1 MANKVASKMASEMAS
16 EMASKVVSNDLGD
29 LGDLVVNLKNVTREF
44 KRKNRKFI
52 AVDNV
57 DFSLKSG
64 DFVAIVGKSGNG
76 KSTLLNMIA
85 GLLKPTR
92 GSVTIFGCNIS
103 LPSISDEQISAIR
116 AKNIGFVTQS
126 QTLLANL
133 NVLNN
138 VILPVRIA
146 QASSV
151 SSASSASSASSV
163 SASSTSSLDASL
175 TSFAMD
181 LLKRL
186 NVDDLAHCYPRELS
200 GGEMRRVMIARALIN
215 KPRLLILDE
224 PTGDLDSQNTSIVLD
239 LLRESALGG
248 AAVLVVTHDES
259 VAASADF
266 VYTMDSGVLRARFD

>member
-1 MANKVASKMASEMAS
+1 MASKVASEMAN
-16 EMASKVVSNDLGD
+16 EVLNEVVSNDLGD
-29 LGDLVVNLKNVTREF
+29 SVDSVNLVDSVVNLKNVTREF

-57 DFSLKSG
+57 DFSLKAG
-64 DFVAIVGKSGNG
+64 DFAAIVGKSGNG

-103 LPSISDEQISAIR
+103 MPSISDEQTSAIR

-133 NVLNN
+133 NVLDN
-138 VILPVRIA
+138 VILPVMIA
-146 QASSV
+146 R
-151 SSASSASSASSV
+151 
-163 SASSTSSLDASL
+163 TSSKRVGDFAQKLETEDCANL

-181 LLKRL
+181 LLKQL

-224 PTGDLDSQNTSIVLD
+224 PTGDLDSQNTQTVVS
-239 LLRESALGG
+239 LLRDCAASG

-259 VAASADF
+259 VAASADC
-266 VYTMDSGVLRARFD
+266 VYAMDSGVLRARFD

>member
-1 MANKVASKMASEMAS
+1 MANKMANKV
-16 EMASKVVSNDLGD
+16 VSN
-29 LGDLVVNLKNVTREF
+29 DLVVNLKNVTREF

-57 DFSLKSG
+57 NFSLKAG

-92 GSVTIFGCNIS
+92 VNVTIFGCNIS

-133 NVLNN
+133 NVINN
-138 VILPVRIA
+138 VILSVKIFD
-146 QASSV
+146 ASSKRIGDFTEKLHPEDCANV
-151 SSASSASSASSV
+151 
-163 SASSTSSLDASL
+163 

-215 KPRLLILDE
+215 NPRLLLLDE
-224 PTGDLDSQNTSIVLD
+224 PTGDLDSQNTQTVVS
-239 LLRESALGG
+239 LLRDCADSG

-259 VAASADF
+259 VAASANS
-266 VYTMDSGVLRARFD
+266 VYTMDSGILRAKDDVDVSASIYGAE

>member
-1 MANKVASKMASEMAS
+1 MSEMAS
-16 EMASKVVSNDLGD
+16 EVVSNDLGD
-29 LGDLVVNLKNVTREF
+29 SVNLGDSVDSVDSVVNLKNVTREF

-57 DFSLKSG
+57 DFSIKAG

-103 LPSISDEQISAIR
+103 LSSISDEQISAIR

-133 NVLNN
+133 SVLNN

-151 SSASSASSASSV
+151 SVSSASSV

-175 TSFAMD
+175 TSLAMD

-224 PTGDLDSQNTSIVLD
+224 PTGDLDSQNTQTVVS
-239 LLRESALGG
+239 LLRDCTACG

-259 VAASADF
+259 VAASADC
-266 VYTMDSGVLRARFD
+266 VYTMDSGVLRAQ

>member
-1 MANKVASKMASEMAS
+1 MANKMANKV
-16 EMASKVVSNDLGD
+16 VSN
-29 LGDLVVNLKNVTREF
+29 DLVVNLKNVTREF

-52 AVDNV
+52 AVDDVN
-57 DFSLKSG
+57 FSLKAG

-92 GSVTIFGCNIS
+92 GNVTIFEYDIS
-103 LPSISDEQISAIR
+103 SPSVSDEQISAIR

-138 VILPVRIA
+138 VILPVKIA
-146 QASSV
+146 DASSRRV
-151 SSASSASSASSV
+151 DDSAEKFEPEDCTNV
-163 SASSTSSLDASL
+163 TSRAIN
-175 TSFAMD
+175 

-200 GGEMRRVMIARALIN
+200 GGEMRRVMIARSLIN
-215 KPRLLILDE
+215 NPRLLLLDE
-224 PTGDLDSQNTSIVLD
+224 PTGDLDSQNTQTVVS
-239 LLRESALGG
+239 LLRDCAASG

-259 VAASADF
+259 VAASANS
-266 VYTMDSGVLRARFD
+266 VYTMDSGVLRAHARFD

>member
-1 MANKVASKMASEMAS
+1 MAD
-16 EMASKVVSNDLGD
+16 KVVSNDLGD
-29 LGDLVVNLKNVTREF
+29 SVDSVDLVVNLTNVTREF

-57 DFSLKSG
+57 DFSIKAG

-92 GSVTIFGCNIS
+92 GSITIFGCNIS
-103 LPSISDEQISAIR
+103 MPSMRYEQTSAIR

-133 NVLNN
+133 NVLDN
-138 VILPVRIA
+138 VILPVMIA
-146 QASSV
+146 RASSKRV
-151 SSASSASSASSV
+151 DDSAQK
-163 SASSTSSLDASL
+163 LEPNDYASL
-175 TSFAMD
+175 TSRAMD

-224 PTGDLDSQNTSIVLD
+224 PTGDLDSQNTQTVVS
-239 LLRESALGG
+239 LLRDCADCG

-259 VAASADF
+259 VAASADC
-266 VYTMDSGVLRARFD
+266 VYAMDSGVLRAQ

>member
-1 MANKVASKMASEMAS
+1 MASEVASEMAN
-16 EMASKVVSNDLGD
+16 EVLNEVVSNDLGD
-29 LGDLVVNLKNVTREF
+29 SVDSVNLGDSVDSVVNLKNVTREF

-57 DFSLKSG
+57 DFSLKAG
-64 DFVAIVGKSGNG
+64 DFAAIVGKSGNG

-103 LPSISDEQISAIR
+103 LPSISDEQTSAIR

-133 NVLNN
+133 NVLDN
-138 VILPVRIA
+138 VILPVMIA
-146 QASSV
+146 RASSKRV
-151 SSASSASSASSV
+151 DDSAQK
-163 SASSTSSLDASL
+163 LELNDYASL
-175 TSFAMD
+175 TLRAMD

-224 PTGDLDSQNTSIVLD
+224 PTGDLDSQNTQTVVS
-239 LLRESALGG
+239 LLRDCAASG

-259 VAASADF
+259 VAASADS

>member
-1 MANKVASKMASEMAS
+1 MANKMANKV
-16 EMASKVVSNDLGD
+16 VSN
-29 LGDLVVNLKNVTREF
+29 DLVVNLKNVTREF

-57 DFSLKSG
+57 NFSLKAG

-92 GSVTIFGCNIS
+92 GNVTIFGCNIS

-133 NVLNN
+133 NVINN
-138 VILPVRIA
+138 VILPVMIA
-146 QASSV
+146 RASSKRV
-151 SSASSASSASSV
+151 GDFTQKLETEDCAN
-163 SASSTSSLDASL
+163 LN
-175 TSFAMD
+175 SFAMD
-181 LLKRL
+181 LLKQL

-200 GGEMRRVMIARALIN
+200 GGEMRRVMICLLYTSPS
-215 KPRLLILDE
+215 PR
-224 PTGDLDSQNTSIVLD
+224 DS
-239 LLRESALGG
+239 
-248 AAVLVVTHDES
+248 
-259 VAASADF
+259 
-266 VYTMDSGVLRARFD
+266 

>member
-1 MANKVASKMASEMAS
+1 MASKVANKVASEMAS
-16 EMASKVVSNDLGD
+16 EVAKKVIDNDLGLGD
-29 LGDLVVNLKNVTREF
+29 LGLGDLVVNLKNVTREF

-57 DFSLKSG
+57 DFSLKAG
-64 DFVAIVGKSGNG
+64 DFAAIVGKSGNG

-103 LPSISDEQISAIR
+103 LPSISDEQTSAIR

-138 VILPVRIA
+138 VILPVMIA
-146 QASSV
+146 RASSKRV
-151 SSASSASSASSV
+151 GDFTQKLETEDCAN
-163 SASSTSSLDASL
+163 LN
-175 TSFAMD
+175 SFAMD
-181 LLKRL
+181 LLKQL

-224 PTGDLDSQNTSIVLD
+224 PTGDLDSQNTQTVVS
-239 LLRESALGG
+239 LLRDCASSG

-259 VAASADF
+259 VAASADC
-266 VYTMDSGVLRARFD
+266 VYAMDSGVLRARFD

>member
-1 MANKVASKMASEMAS
+1 MANKMANKV
-16 EMASKVVSNDLGD
+16 VSN
-29 LGDLVVNLKNVTREF
+29 DLVVNLKNVTREF

-57 DFSLKSG
+57 NFSLKAG

-92 GSVTIFGCNIS
+92 GNVTIFGCNIS

-133 NVLNN
+133 NVINN
-138 VILPVRIA
+138 VILPVKIFD
-146 QASSV
+146 ASSKRIGDLAEKLHPEDCANV
-151 SSASSASSASSV
+151 
-163 SASSTSSLDASL
+163 

-200 GGEMRRVMIARALIN
+200 GGEMRRVMIARSLIN
-215 KPRLLILDE
+215 NPRLLLLDE
-224 PTGDLDSQNTSIVLD
+224 PTGDLDSQNTQTVVS
-239 LLRESALGG
+239 LLRDCADSG

-259 VAASADF
+259 VAASANS
-266 VYTMDSGVLRARFD
+266 VYTMDSGVLRALCD

>member
-1 MANKVASKMASEMAS
+1 MANKMANKV
-16 EMASKVVSNDLGD
+16 VSN
-29 LGDLVVNLKNVTREF
+29 DLVVNLKNVTREF

-57 DFSLKSG
+57 NFSLKAG

-92 GSVTIFGCNIS
+92 GNVTIFGCNIS

-133 NVLNN
+133 NVINN
-138 VILPVRIA
+138 VILPVKIFD
-146 QASSV
+146 ASSKRIGD
-151 SSASSASSASSV
+151 SAEKLEPEDCANV
-163 SASSTSSLDASL
+163 

-215 KPRLLILDE
+215 NPRLLLLDE
-224 PTGDLDSQNTSIVLD
+224 PTGDLDSQNTQTVVS
-239 LLRESALGG
+239 LLRDCADSG

-259 VAASADF
+259 VAASANS
-266 VYTMDSGVLRARFD
+266 VYTMDSGMLRAKDDVDASASIYGAE

>member
-1 MANKVASKMASEMAS
+1 MASEMAD
-16 EMASKVVSNDLGD
+16 KVDSNDLVGLGD
-29 LGDLVVNLKNVTREF
+29 SVDLVVNLTNVTREF

-57 DFSLKSG
+57 DFSLKAG

-103 LPSISDEQISAIR
+103 MPSISDEQTSAIR

-133 NVLNN
+133 NVLDN
-138 VILPVRIA
+138 VILPVMIA
-146 QASSV
+146 R
-151 SSASSASSASSV
+151 
-163 SASSTSSLDASL
+163 TSSKRVDDSAQKLDLNDYASL
-175 TSFAMD
+175 TSRAMD

-224 PTGDLDSQNTSIVLD
+224 PTGDLDSQNTQTVVS
-239 LLRESALGG
+239 LLRDCAASG

-259 VAASADF
+259 VAASADC
-266 VYTMDSGVLRARFD
+266 VYAMDSGVLRARFD

>member
-1 MANKVASKMASEMAS
+1 MASKVASKMAN
-16 EMASKVVSNDLGD
+16 KVVSSDLGD

-133 NVLNN
+133 SVLNN

-151 SSASSASSASSV
+151 YSVSSV
-163 SASSTSSLDASL
+163 SSVSSTSSLDASL

-259 VAASADF
+259 VAASADC
-266 VYTMDSGVLRARFD
+266 VYTMDSGILRSRFD

>member
-1 MANKVASKMASEMAS
+1 MANKMANKV
-16 EMASKVVSNDLGD
+16 VSN
-29 LGDLVVNLKNVTREF
+29 DLVVNLKNVTREF

-57 DFSLKSG
+57 NFSLKAG

-92 GSVTIFGCNIS
+92 GNVTIFGCNIS

-133 NVLNN
+133 NVINN
-138 VILPVRIA
+138 VILPVKIFD
-146 QASSV
+146 ASSKRIGD
-151 SSASSASSASSV
+151 SAEKLHPEDCV
-163 SASSTSSLDASL
+163 NV

-186 NVDDLAHCYPRELS
+186 NVDDLVHCYPRELS
-200 GGEMRRVMIARALIN
+200 GGEMRRVMIARSLIN
-215 KPRLLILDE
+215 NPRLLLLDE
-224 PTGDLDSQNTSIVLD
+224 PTGDLDSQNTQTVVS
-239 LLRESALGG
+239 LLRDCADSG

-259 VAASADF
+259 VAASANS
-266 VYTMDSGVLRARFD
+266 VYTMDSGILRALCD

>member
-1 MANKVASKMASEMAS
+1 MANKMANKV
-16 EMASKVVSNDLGD
+16 VSN
-29 LGDLVVNLKNVTREF
+29 DLVVNLKNVTREF

-57 DFSLKSG
+57 NFSLKAG

-92 GSVTIFGCNIS
+92 GNVTIFGCNIS

-133 NVLNN
+133 NVINN
-138 VILPVRIA
+138 VILPVKIFD
-146 QASSV
+146 ASSKRIGDLAEKLHPEDCANV
-151 SSASSASSASSV
+151 
-163 SASSTSSLDASL
+163 

-200 GGEMRRVMIARALIN
+200 GGEMRRVMIARSLIN
-215 KPRLLILDE
+215 NPRLLLLDE
-224 PTGDLDSQNTSIVLD
+224 PTGDLDSQNTQTVVS
-239 LLRESALGG
+239 LLRDCADSG

-259 VAASADF
+259 VAASANS
-266 VYTMDSGVLRARFD
+266 VYTMDSGVLRAL

>member
-1 MANKVASKMASEMAS
+1 MASKVASEMAS
-16 EMASKVVSNDLGD
+16 EVANKVIGNDLD

-57 DFSLKSG
+57 DFSLKAG
-64 DFVAIVGKSGNG
+64 DFAAIVGKSGNG

-138 VILPVRIA
+138 VILPVMIERASYKRVGDFA
-146 QASSV
+146 QKLETEDCAN
-151 SSASSASSASSV
+151 
-163 SASSTSSLDASL
+163 LN
-175 TSFAMD
+175 SFAMD
-181 LLKRL
+181 LLKQL

-200 GGEMRRVMIARALIN
+200 GGEMRRVMIA
-215 KPRLLILDE
+215 
-224 PTGDLDSQNTSIVLD
+224 
-239 LLRESALGG
+239 
-248 AAVLVVTHDES
+248 
-259 VAASADF
+259 
-266 VYTMDSGVLRARFD
+266 

>member
-1 MANKVASKMASEMAS
+1 MANKMANKV
-16 EMASKVVSNDLGD
+16 VSN
-29 LGDLVVNLKNVTREF
+29 DLVVNLKNVTREF

-57 DFSLKSG
+57 NFSLKAG

-92 GSVTIFGCNIS
+92 GNVTIFGCNIS

-133 NVLNN
+133 NVINN
-138 VILPVRIA
+138 VILPVKIFD
-146 QASSV
+146 ASSKRIGDLAEKLHPEDCANV
-151 SSASSASSASSV
+151 
-163 SASSTSSLDASL
+163 

-200 GGEMRRVMIARALIN
+200 GGEMRRVMIARSLIN
-215 KPRLLILDE
+215 NPRLLLLDE
-224 PTGDLDSQNTSIVLD
+224 PTGDLDSQNTQTVVS
-239 LLRESALGG
+239 LLRDCADSG

-259 VAASADF
+259 VAASANS
-266 VYTMDSGVLRARFD
+266 VYTMDSGILRALCD

>member
-1 MANKVASKMASEMAS
+1 MANKMANKV
-16 EMASKVVSNDLGD
+16 VSN
-29 LGDLVVNLKNVTREF
+29 DLVVNLKNVTREF

-57 DFSLKSG
+57 NFSLKAG

-92 GSVTIFGCNIS
+92 GNVTIFGCNIS

-133 NVLNN
+133 NVINN
-138 VILPVRIA
+138 VILPVKIFD
-146 QASSV
+146 ASSKRIGD
-151 SSASSASSASSV
+151 SV
-163 SASSTSSLDASL
+163 EKFDPEDCANV

-215 KPRLLILDE
+215 NPRLLLLDE
-224 PTGDLDSQNTSIVLD
+224 PTGDLDSQNTQTVVS
-239 LLRESALGG
+239 LLRDCVDSG

-259 VAASADF
+259 VATSADC
-266 VYTMDSGVLRARFD
+266 VYTMDSGVLRARAL

>member
-1 MANKVASKMASEMAS
+1 MASEVASEMAN
-16 EMASKVVSNDLGD
+16 EVLNEVVSNDLGD
-29 LGDLVVNLKNVTREF
+29 SVDSVNLVDSVVNLKNVTREF

-57 DFSLKSG
+57 DFSLKAG
-64 DFVAIVGKSGNG
+64 DFAAIVGKSGNG

-103 LPSISDEQISAIR
+103 MPSISDEQTSAIR

-133 NVLNN
+133 NVLDN
-138 VILPVRIA
+138 VILPVMIA
-146 QASSV
+146 R
-151 SSASSASSASSV
+151 
-163 SASSTSSLDASL
+163 TSSKRVDDSAQKLELNDYASL
-175 TSFAMD
+175 TLRAMD

-224 PTGDLDSQNTSIVLD
+224 PTGDLDSQNTQTVVS
-239 LLRESALGG
+239 LLRDCAASG

-259 VAASADF
+259 VAASADC

>member
-1 MANKVASKMASEMAS
+1 MASEVASGMAN
-16 EMASKVVSNDLGD
+16 EVLNEVLNEVVSNDLVD
-29 LGDLVVNLKNVTREF
+29 SVDSVDSVVNLKNVTREF

-57 DFSLKSG
+57 DFSLKAG

-103 LPSISDEQISAIR
+103 LPSISDEQTSAIR

-133 NVLNN
+133 NVLDN
-138 VILPVRIA
+138 VILPVMIA
-146 QASSV
+146 RSSSKRV
-151 SSASSASSASSV
+151 DDSAQK
-163 SASSTSSLDASL
+163 LNPNDYASL
-175 TSFAMD
+175 TSRAMD

-224 PTGDLDSQNTSIVLD
+224 PTGDLDSQNTQTVVS
-239 LLRESALGG
+239 LLRDCTACG

-259 VAASADF
+259 VAASADC
-266 VYTMDSGVLRARFD
+266 VYTMDSGVLRVL

>member
-1 MANKVASKMASEMAS
+1 MASEVANKVIG
-16 EMASKVVSNDLGD
+16 NDLD

-57 DFSLKSG
+57 DFSLKAG
-64 DFVAIVGKSGNG
+64 DFAAIVGKSGNG

-138 VILPVRIA
+138 VILPVMIERASYKRVGDFA
-146 QASSV
+146 QKLETEDCAN
-151 SSASSASSASSV
+151 
-163 SASSTSSLDASL
+163 LN
-175 TSFAMD
+175 SFAMD
-181 LLKRL
+181 LLKQL

-200 GGEMRRVMIARALIN
+200 GGEMRRVMIA
-215 KPRLLILDE
+215 
-224 PTGDLDSQNTSIVLD
+224 
-239 LLRESALGG
+239 
-248 AAVLVVTHDES
+248 
-259 VAASADF
+259 
-266 VYTMDSGVLRARFD
+266 

>member
-1 MANKVASKMASEMAS
+1 MASKVASEMAS
-16 EMASKVVSNDLGD
+16 EMASEVANKVIGNDLGLGD
-29 LGDLVVNLKNVTREF
+29 LGLGDLVVNLKNVTREF

-57 DFSLKSG
+57 DFSLKAG
-64 DFVAIVGKSGNG
+64 DFAAIVGKSGNG

-103 LPSISDEQISAIR
+103 MPSISDEQTSAIR

-126 QTLLANL
+126 QTLIANL
-133 NVLNN
+133 NVLDN
-138 VILPVRIA
+138 VILPVMIA
-146 QASSV
+146 R
-151 SSASSASSASSV
+151 
-163 SASSTSSLDASL
+163 TSSKRVGDFAQKLETEDCANL

-181 LLKRL
+181 LLKQL

-224 PTGDLDSQNTSIVLD
+224 PTGDLDSQNTQTVVS
-239 LLRESALGG
+239 LLRDCAASG

-259 VAASADF
+259 VAASADC
-266 VYTMDSGVLRARFD
+266 VYAMDSGVLRARFD

>member
-1 MANKVASKMASEMAS
+1 MANKVASKMASEMAN
-16 EMASKVVSNDLGD
+16 KVVSNDLGD

-103 LPSISDEQISAIR
+103 LSSISDEQISAIR

-151 SSASSASSASSV
+151 SVSSASSV
-163 SASSTSSLDASL
+163 FASSTSSLDASL
-175 TSFAMD
+175 TSLAMD

-266 VYTMDSGVLRARFD
+266 VYTMDSGILRSRCN

>member
-1 MANKVASKMASEMAS
+1 MASKVASEMAN
-16 EMASKVVSNDLGD
+16 EVLNEVVSNDLGD
-29 LGDLVVNLKNVTREF
+29 SVDSVNLVDSVVNLKNVTREF

-57 DFSLKSG
+57 DFSLKAG
-64 DFVAIVGKSGNG
+64 DFAAIVGKSGNG

-103 LPSISDEQISAIR
+103 MPSISDEQISAIR

-133 NVLNN
+133 NVLDN
-138 VILPVRIA
+138 VILPVMIA
-146 QASSV
+146 R
-151 SSASSASSASSV
+151 
-163 SASSTSSLDASL
+163 TSSKRVDDSAQKLELNDYASL
-175 TSFAMD
+175 TLRAMD

-224 PTGDLDSQNTSIVLD
+224 PTGDLDSQNTQTVVS
-239 LLRESALGG
+239 LLRDCAASG

-259 VAASADF
+259 VAASADC

>member
-16 EMASKVVSNDLGD
+16 KVVSNDLSLGD
-29 LGDLVVNLKNVTREF
+29 LSLGDLVVNLKNVTREF

-151 SSASSASSASSV
+151 SSASSASSASS
-163 SASSTSSLDASL
+163 LDASL
-175 TSFAMD
+175 TSLAMD

-224 PTGDLDSQNTSIVLD
+224 PTGDLDSQNTQTVVS
-239 LLRESALGG
+239 LLRNAADFGV
-248 AAVLVVTHDES
+248 AVLVVTHDES
-259 VAASADF
+259 VAASAEF
-266 VYTMDSGVLRARFD
+266 VYTMDSGILRSRCN

>member
-1 MANKVASKMASEMAS
+1 MASKVASEMAS
-16 EMASKVVSNDLGD
+16 EVANKVIGNDLG

-57 DFSLKSG
+57 DFSLKAG
-64 DFVAIVGKSGNG
+64 DFAAIVGKSGNG

-103 LPSISDEQISAIR
+103 MPSISDEQISAIR

-133 NVLNN
+133 NVLDN
-138 VILPVRIA
+138 VILPVMIA
-146 QASSV
+146 RASSKRV
-151 SSASSASSASSV
+151 DDSAQK
-163 SASSTSSLDASL
+163 LELNDYASL
-175 TSFAMD
+175 TLRAMD

-224 PTGDLDSQNTSIVLD
+224 PTGDLDSQNTQTVVS
-239 LLRESALGG
+239 LLRDCAASG

-259 VAASADF
+259 VAASADS
-266 VYTMDSGVLRARFD
+266 VYTMDSGVLRAK

>member
-1 MANKVASKMASEMAS
+1 MANKVASKMASKMAN
-16 EMASKVVSNDLGD
+16 KVVSNDLGD

-133 NVLNN
+133 SVLNN

-151 SSASSASSASSV
+151 SSASSA
-163 SASSTSSLDASL
+163 SSLDASL

-259 VAASADF
+259 VAASADC

>member
-1 MANKVASKMASEMAS
+1 MASKVASEMAN
-16 EMASKVVSNDLGD
+16 EVLNEVVSNDLGD
-29 LGDLVVNLKNVTREF
+29 SVDSVNLVDSVVNLKNVTREF

-57 DFSLKSG
+57 DFSLKAG
-64 DFVAIVGKSGNG
+64 DFAAIVGKSGNG

-103 LPSISDEQISAIR
+103 MPSISDEQTSAIR

-133 NVLNN
+133 NVLDN
-138 VILPVRIA
+138 VILPVMIA
-146 QASSV
+146 R
-151 SSASSASSASSV
+151 
-163 SASSTSSLDASL
+163 TSSKRVDDSAQKLELNDYASL
-175 TSFAMD
+175 TLRAMD

-224 PTGDLDSQNTSIVLD
+224 PTGDLDSQNTQTVVS
-239 LLRESALGG
+239 LLRDCAASGT
-248 AAVLVVTHDES
+248 AVLVVTHDES
-259 VAASADF
+259 VAASADC